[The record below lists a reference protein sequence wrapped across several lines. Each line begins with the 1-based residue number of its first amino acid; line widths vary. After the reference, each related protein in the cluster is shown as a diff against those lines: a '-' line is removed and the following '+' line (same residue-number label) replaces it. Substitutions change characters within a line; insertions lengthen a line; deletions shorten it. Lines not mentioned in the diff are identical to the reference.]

1 VGNVLSRLGVETNS
15 VLLRA
20 DIVSGRLAFD
30 GVRRSSDA
38 SVLTRGADTEVGSGS
53 LNSVLSGDTAKRVA
67 RSLVGLLDL
76 GATVKHRRCL
86 GNSLAIN
93 EVDIRSLVREF
104 GALGSEAGSGVFG
117 TESGSLH
124 AEGASSCLVLETSL
138 VEAELATWA
147 VDAELGLGGLES
159 EVNLGSL
166 VLVRSVVLAEA
177 SRGGAADSL
186 LEATN
191 SASGARAKRSESCT
205 STESSDSIS
214 KVEIGTAWGND
225 GVAESARS
233 VRGSTIVLIEMSSSV
248 ASIAW
253 AAVAT
258 VAVTTRISSPSSSL
272 SGESNNTSNSEHIV
286 LL

>member
-1 VGNVLSRLGVETNS
+1 MGNVLSRLGVETNS

-124 AEGASSCLVLETSL
+124 AEGASSLLVLKTSL
-138 VEAELATWA
+138 VEAKLTAGA

-205 STESSDSIS
+205 STEFADSIS